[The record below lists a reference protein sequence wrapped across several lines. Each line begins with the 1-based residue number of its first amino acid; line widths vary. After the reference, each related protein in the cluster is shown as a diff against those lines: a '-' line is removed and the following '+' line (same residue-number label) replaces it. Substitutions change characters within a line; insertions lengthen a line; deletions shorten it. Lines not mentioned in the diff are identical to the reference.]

1 METTRPST
9 ISIPERP
16 RTSASSVE
24 PRCRGVFLPLTLLLI
39 SASISRADT
48 LSIRRP
54 GVADSI
60 APTVYTDVKITNI
73 FEGRIV
79 FTTSAGN
86 SVEKELSSVVA
97 LTIDD
102 EPQFNQAQQ
111 DYAANRLDQAIDE
124 FNQTVQN
131 TDKPWLKAYCQPM
144 LTDAANK
151 SGRFD
156 LAVQGFIYLVLN
168 QPTAAAAIHL
178 TIPAADS
185 PYLDGAA
192 KSLSD
197 ASNTSGISP
206 QQQAALLAL
215 LLDVDRT
222 RKDTAGIDDAASR
235 LTKIAGG
242 VGGPTADAASLA
254 LADAKITEA
263 HDAVS
268 RKDYDQAVSI
278 ITSNGNLFIDAQHQ
292 ANALF
297 ILARAREGQAQ
308 SKGDPGAWQDAAIA
322 FMRVAADFK
331 DTPGAPHVAD
341 SLLHTARILEGQ
353 LNQPAKALR
362 IYQSVQAEFPQ
373 THDANEAATQIARL
387 QAAGVQPD

>member
-1 METTRPST
+1 MIPT
-9 ISIPERP
+9 PERS
-16 RTSASSVE
+16 R
-24 PRCRGVFLPLTLLLI
+24 RCRGVFLSLILTSVAI
-39 SASISRADT
+39 SPADT
-48 LSIRRP
+48 VAIRRP
-54 GVADSI
+54 GVADSV

-79 FTTSAGN
+79 FTTSSGN
-86 SVEKELSSVVA
+86 SVDKELASVVA
-97 LTIDD
+97 MTIDD

-156 LAVQGFIYLVLN
+156 LAVQGYIYLVLN
-168 QPTAAAAIHL
+168 QPTAAAGIHL
-178 TIPAADS
+178 TVPAADS

-197 ASNTSGISP
+197 ASNASGISP

-215 LLDVDRT
+215 LLEVDRT
-222 RKDTAGIDDAASR
+222 RKDTAGIDDVASR

-242 VGGPTADAASLA
+242 AGNPTADLASLA
-254 LADAKITEA
+254 LADAKLTEA
-263 HDAVS
+263 RDAVS
-268 RKDYDQAVSI
+268 RKDFDQAVSI
-278 ITSNGNLFIDAQHQ
+278 VINNGNLFIDSRHQ
-292 ANALF
+292 SDALF
-297 ILARAREGQAQ
+297 VLARAREGQAQ
-308 SKGDPGAWQDAAIA
+308 SKDDPTAWQDAAIA

-341 SLLHTARILEGQ
+341 ALIHTARILEAH
-353 LNQPAKALR
+353 LNEPAKALR
-362 IYQSVQAEFPQ
+362 IYQSVQTQFSGTRAA
-373 THDANEAATQIARL
+373 DEAASQIARL
-387 QAAGVQPD
+387 KAAGVQPD